1 MDGTQALMSYL
12 NDMEYFAAYSE
23 TIRDIDKIFSNKYIS
38 SSIESIYGKRTVGL
52 INDMIKKLANK
63 GGQNQLGDKFVNNLN
78 NVFIF
83 SRLGLSPVIMLKQ
96 FTSTLTYANDIGYTN
111 WVKYSAKNLSELGG
125 IWKEVRDN
133 SVYMQ
138 DRKFNGI
145 TRAIETY
152 KDSDS
157 ESLMPGQT
165 KNFFEDVLLANVKF
179 GDRGAIYLGGLPNY
193 SYYKAEFKK
202 KNPKA
207 TEQEAIDYAVRRFE
221 RDTKRT
227 QQSSDLQDK
236 DYFQTGNPIVR
247 QLNVFLTTPKQY
259 FRKEI
264 QALRNINRK
273 IKAGDMGAGKG
284 SLGENLRTLFTYH
297 ILMPVLFQWVA
308 MGLPGMLR
316 GWRDDDDEDLLRAAI
331 IGNINA
337 IFILGEIAV
346 MIGDALTGKPW
357 DATPKSVGIL
367 QIAASITNKAKI
379 WDKTKDPV
387 KKEEHFKRL
396 LWEIST
402 LTGMPGPT

>member
-1 MDGTQALMSYL
+1 M
-12 NDMEYFAAYSE
+12 
-23 TIRDIDKIFSNKYIS
+23 
-38 SSIESIYGKRTVGL
+38 
-52 INDMIKKLANK
+52 
-63 GGQNQLGDKFVNNLN
+63 
-78 NVFIF
+78 
-83 SRLGLSPVIMLKQ
+83 
-96 FTSTLTYANDIGYTN
+96 
-111 WVKYSAKNLSELGG
+111 
-125 IWKEVRDN
+125 
-133 SVYMQ
+133 
-138 DRKFNGI
+138 
-145 TRAIETY
+145 
-152 KDSDS
+152 
-157 ESLMPGQT
+157 
-165 KNFFEDVLLANVKF
+165 
-179 GDRGAIYLGGLPNY
+179 
-193 SYYKAEFKK
+193 
-202 KNPKA
+202 
-207 TEQEAIDYAVRRFE
+207 
-221 RDTKRT
+221 
-227 QQSSDLQDK
+227 
-236 DYFQTGNPIVR
+236 
-247 QLNVFLTTPKQY
+247 FLTSPKQY

-357 DATPKSVGIL
+357 DATPKSVGVL
-367 QIAASITNKAKI
+367 QIAASITKKAKI

-402 LTGMPGPT
+402 LTGMPGPTLNKMAKNIEKLIEGGEDPGTVILRLFNYSDYQIEGPKNKKKGSEKSSKMSDADMKQYSPELYKMQKDMEQQLNQQLSNPELERFEKEMKLLEKQLEESLKQRRQ